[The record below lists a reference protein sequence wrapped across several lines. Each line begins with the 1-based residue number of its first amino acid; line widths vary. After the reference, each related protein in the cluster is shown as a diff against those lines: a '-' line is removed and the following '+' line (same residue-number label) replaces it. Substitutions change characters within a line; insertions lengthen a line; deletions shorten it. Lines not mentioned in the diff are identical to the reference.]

1 MRTDKL
7 SFRVMATTHQ
17 IDIEAEVAFVPIEKG
32 GRKTRELFWLGG
44 CGFLSSHILDW
55 ILSMKTR
62 NQSPRSHPPLP
73 LRLQL
78 KYKIKVVGVYMMT

>member
-1 MRTDKL
+1 
-7 SFRVMATTHQ
+7 
-17 IDIEAEVAFVPIEKG
+17 
-32 GRKTRELFWLGG
+32 
-44 CGFLSSHILDW
+44 
-55 ILSMKTR
+55 MKTR